1 MSVVTNDV
9 DQLGV
14 YVHFPWCRKLCPYCD
29 FPVAVTAGEPPH
41 DVYRA
46 RIARE
51 LEQRAGDYDGK
62 ILRSIYFG
70 GGTPSLWRPDCIAA
84 VVDEIQARWGSAGP
98 IEITL
103 ETNPRDCVPATLAA
117 WRAAGITRLS
127 IGVQSLD
134 PAELIVLGR
143 DHRHGDGKLAIDA
156 ALHAGFTALSC
167 DFILGAPVDGA
178 RNQATPG
185 TLAALA
191 ETGVDHLSV
200 YELTIE
206 PRTAFGQRARDGR
219 LVPLDEDVLATQ
231 YEAAHSMLTA
241 RGFDHYE
248 VSSYARL
255 GARAVHNSLYW
266 RGIPFLGLGPGAA
279 SLWRD
284 QHRGRR
290 TLNPRNVAAYL
301 DGAPFDEDLPISGED
316 LAIERLWLGMR
327 TSDGIALADIAR
339 WPSLLDWLTAN
350 GLAVV
355 STTGERAVPTLRG
368 FLLANQIAA
377 RIVQCARDGA

>member
-1 MSVVTNDV
+1 MSQDV

-41 DVYRA
+41 DAYLA
-46 RIARE
+46 RIAAE
-51 LEQRAGDYDGK
+51 LDDRAGDYDGK
-62 ILRSIYFG
+62 TLRSIYFG
-70 GGTPSLWRPDCIAA
+70 GGTPSLWRPDCIAS
-84 VVDEIQARWGSAGP
+84 VIDTIQRRWASVAP

-103 ETNPRDCVPATLAA
+103 ETNPRDCVPDTLAA

-156 ALHAGFTALSC
+156 ALAAGFTALSC
-167 DFILGAPVDGA
+167 DFILGAPVEGT
-178 RNQATPG
+178 RNATAPG

-191 ETGVDHLSV
+191 DTGVDHLSV

-219 LVPLDEDVLATQ
+219 LIPLEEDVLAGQ
-231 YEAAHSMLTA
+231 YEAAHALLTA

-248 VSSYARL
+248 VSSYGKPGR
-255 GARAVHNSLYW
+255 RAVHNSLYW
-266 RGIPFLGLGPGAA
+266 RGVPFLGLGPGAA

-284 QHRGRR
+284 ETTGRR

-301 DGAPFDEDLPISGED
+301 DGAPFDEDLLISAAD

-327 TSDGIALADIAR
+327 TSDGVALADIAK
-339 WPSLLDWLTAN
+339 WPSLLSWLTSNDLATIAN
-350 GLAVV
+350 
-355 STTGERAVPTLRG
+355 ERVAPTLRG

-377 RIVQCARDGA
+377 RIVQCARDGAKAAG